1 MLALEY
7 HLALNAPAVYQ
18 GRQMDKSITSG
29 FHDAYVTLDIS
40 LVISRPFLPVAR
52 VVQQG
57 HTAHFGGD
65 TPGLRLRT
73 ILECQSRQS

>member
-57 HTAHFGGD
+57 HTAHLGE

-73 ILECQSRQS
+73 VLECQSRPS